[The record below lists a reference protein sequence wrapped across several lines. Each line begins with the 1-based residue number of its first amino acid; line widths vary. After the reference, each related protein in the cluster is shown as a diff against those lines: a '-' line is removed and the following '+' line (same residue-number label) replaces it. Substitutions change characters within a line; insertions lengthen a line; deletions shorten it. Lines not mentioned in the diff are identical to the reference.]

1 MMADHAVKV
10 LFWIRNQSTPI
21 SKTFQVENT
30 MWMNITAKSDLLM
43 MAKTQDGSE
52 LSG

>member
-1 MMADHAVKV
+1 MMAARAVKV
-10 LFWIRNQSTPI
+10 LFWIRSQSTPI

-30 MWMNITAKSDLLM
+30 MWMNITAKSDLLTK
-43 MAKTQDGSE
+43 AKTQDGSE

>member
-1 MMADHAVKV
+1 MMVDHAVKV
-10 LFWIRNQSTPI
+10 LFWTRSQSTLI

-30 MWMNITAKSDLLM
+30 MWMNIIVKSGLLM